1 MGLIM
6 CNRHKK
12 KTQSTEVLTEVLTG
26 VDLIDYYFFKN
37 QRNLIFHGK

>member
-6 CNRHKK
+6 CNRHQKK
-12 KTQSTEVLTEVLTG
+12 KQSTEVLTG